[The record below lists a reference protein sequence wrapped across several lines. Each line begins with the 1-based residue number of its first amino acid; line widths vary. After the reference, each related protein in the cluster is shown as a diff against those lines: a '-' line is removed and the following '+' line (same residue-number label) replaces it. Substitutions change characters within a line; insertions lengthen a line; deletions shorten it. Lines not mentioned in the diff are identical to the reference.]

1 MMIRKIPSRVVGMEN
16 EATKYEKKH
25 EDLPYYKI
33 NKVSIF
39 SHNTLFTAHQYM
51 FMVTVLNTHVRLR

>member
-25 EDLPYYKI
+25 EDLPYYK
-33 NKVSIF
+33 
-39 SHNTLFTAHQYM
+39 
-51 FMVTVLNTHVRLR
+51 